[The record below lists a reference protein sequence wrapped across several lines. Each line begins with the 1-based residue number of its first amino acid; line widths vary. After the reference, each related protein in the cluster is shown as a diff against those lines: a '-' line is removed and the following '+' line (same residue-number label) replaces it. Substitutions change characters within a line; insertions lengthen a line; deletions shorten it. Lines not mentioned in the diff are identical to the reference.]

1 MPKITVR
8 GPSEGPSRADI
19 AKTLVDGFVAGADDF
34 TVSRTAWITS
44 IELVCPVGETVDITK
59 VTISGNR
66 IPWRTGMTS
75 GRYMQG
81 EYCSLAVGERLE
93 VVSAGVV
100 SGDRELIIN
109 ASLRL

>member
-1 MPKITVR
+1 MPKIIVR
-8 GPSEGPSRADI
+8 GPSEGPSRSSL
-19 AKTLVDGFVAGADDF
+19 AKTLVAGFVAGADDF

-44 IELVCPVGETVDITK
+44 LELVCPVGETVDITK
-59 VTISGNR
+59 VTANGNR
-66 IPWRTGMTS
+66 IPWRLGMTS

-93 VVSAGVV
+93 VESQSVV
-100 SGDRELIIN
+100 SGNRELIVN